1 MKSVLD
7 FQKAREHGRPIS
19 MVTSYDSWSAA
30 LIEKSPID
38 CILVGDSAAMVMH
51 GEPNTLAAT
60 VDMMV
65 THTRAVRKGAPKT
78 FVIADLP
85 FLSHRK
91 GIPAAMDAVQALCQ
105 AGAQAVKL
113 EGADGHLD
121 VIRHIVESGVPVMGH
136 LGLTPQSVH
145 ALGGHRI
152 QGRDS
157 ETAQKLVH
165 QAKALEAA
173 GCFALVLECIP
184 ESLARQITNSV
195 TIATIG
201 IGSGPGTSGQVL
213 VFQDLLGLNSG
224 FHPVFVR
231 KYLEGEKLI
240 QGALAGFAED
250 VSEGAFPTLAES
262 YLS

>member
-1 MKSVLD
+1 MKTVLD
-7 FQKAREHGRPIS
+7 FQKARASQRPIS

-51 GEPNTLAAT
+51 GESNTLAAT
-60 VDMMV
+60 VDMMAL
-65 THTRAVRKGAPKT
+65 HTRAVRKGAPDT
-78 FVIADLP
+78 FIVTDLP
-85 FLSHRK
+85 FLSYRK
-91 GIPAAMDAVQALCQ
+91 GIPATMDAVQAICQ

-145 ALGGHRI
+145 TLGGHRV
-152 QGRDS
+152 QGRNS
-157 ETAQKLVH
+157 QAAQKLIH

-173 GCFALVLECIP
+173 GCFSIVLECIP
-184 ESLARQITNSV
+184 ESLAGQITDAV
-195 TIATIG
+195 TLPTIG

-213 VFQDLLGLNSG
+213 VFQDLLGLNTG

-231 KYLEGEKLI
+231 KYLEGDKLI
-240 QGALAGFAED
+240 GHALEGFAED
-250 VSEGAFPTLAES
+250 VKERSFPTLNES
-262 YLS
+262 YLA

>member
-1 MKSVLD
+1 MKTVLD
-7 FQKAREHGRPIS
+7 FQKARARQRPIS

-51 GEPNTLAAT
+51 GESTTLAAT
-60 VDMMV
+60 VDMM
-65 THTRAVRKGAPKT
+65 TLHTRGVCQGAPNT
-78 FVIADLP
+78 FVVTDLP
-85 FLSHRK
+85 FLSYRK
-91 GIPAAMDAVQALCQ
+91 GIPAAMDAVQKICQ

-145 ALGGHRI
+145 TLGGHRV
-152 QGRDS
+152 QGRNS
-157 ETAQKLVH
+157 EAAQKLIH

-173 GCFALVLECIP
+173 GCFSIVLECIP
-184 ESLARQITNSV
+184 ESLARQITDAL
-195 TIATIG
+195 TIPTIG

-213 VFQDLLGLNSG
+213 VFQDLLGLNTG

-231 KYLEGEKLI
+231 KYLEGDELI
-240 QGALAGFAED
+240 GQALDAFAED
-250 VSEGAFPTLAES
+250 VKERSFPTLDES
-262 YLS
+262 YLA

>member
-1 MKSVLD
+1 MKTVLD
-7 FQKAREHGRPIS
+7 FQKARARQRPIS

-51 GEPNTLAAT
+51 GESTTLAAT
-60 VDMMV
+60 VDMM
-65 THTRAVRKGAPKT
+65 TLHTRAVCQGAPNT
-78 FVIADLP
+78 FVVTDLP
-85 FLSHRK
+85 FLSYRK
-91 GIPAAMDAVQALCQ
+91 GIPAAMDAVQKICQ

-145 ALGGHRI
+145 TLGGHRV
-152 QGRDS
+152 QGRNS
-157 ETAQKLVH
+157 EAAQKLIH

-173 GCFALVLECIP
+173 GCFSIVLECIP
-184 ESLARQITNSV
+184 ESLARQITDAL
-195 TIATIG
+195 TIPTIG

-213 VFQDLLGLNSG
+213 VFQDLLGLNTG

-231 KYLEGEKLI
+231 KYLEGDELI
-240 QGALAGFAED
+240 GQALDAFAED
-250 VSEGAFPTLAES
+250 VKERSFPTLDES
-262 YLS
+262 YLA